1 MRMDVGRWVVAVAL
15 AAGLAGCG
23 GGGGGS
29 SAADATATVTPAT
42 GVATLGAAGGTVQA
56 PGGAAVV
63 VPAGAASAPVTVRI
77 AKDATDMPA
86 LPARLKPVGDV
97 WAVTPHGAVFSE
109 PVRVQLP
116 PAVRAM
122 AANERMRIAKVSP
135 GGEWELLD
143 PAVEGDTLV
152 VTVRSFSY
160 FVPVAEAYAQSTA
173 SVPPLAATLQSV
185 TCDPGPCNAVVPDS
199 TEVSVT
205 VATNDGALSVGCG
218 DAYLRLAFVDGAF
231 GDLGTHAVP
240 GDPGLQALTAG
251 RSNYQ
256 LRVGVDKVLNRTVP
270 TGERLTLSKGVVQ
283 VQLMCSGPP
292 TVVATL
298 ATVPVVFPPKSASA
312 NGALEPPFAVA
323 VTSLTCNDGPC
334 LNLTGTQSMRVGV
347 RVAPGVLMSSTCPAN
362 DRLVVTTNVWGG
374 AILGTAAGATAASG
388 TPARSVGGDFSFSAP
403 AAGLPDSFNV
413 LAPVPAATLPLYIAR
428 VCTNAAGTAIN
439 AFEILQT
446 LYLPF
451 ITPQQATPPTLT
463 TQPRPMSV
471 RVGQTASFTAVVT
484 GFPAPTLQWRTRL
497 RDTDAWADV
506 PGATAATLT
515 TAPTALADSG
525 RQFKLVATNSSGQV
539 ESNVVSVSVY
549 LEDTVPVI
557 SHQPQAL
564 SVVTGSDAAFAVAA
578 SGTGALSYQWQFNGQ
593 PLTGANAPVLKLSA
607 AGPAQAGSYRVVVS
621 NAAGTVTSDAAVLSV
636 GAVPLAPVTEV
647 VVSYAS
653 MTVAHGAQVV
663 LTAGKQPSS
672 GSDTLQW
679 YRNGLGIP
687 GATSSSLVIASATH
701 NDAGV
706 YSVRVGGLGPVAVA
720 DLNVVAG
727 AASSPVS
734 IAVHPAPQVQAPQGS
749 ATFAVAASGSGPLTY
764 QWLKDGSP
772 VPGAALPVLVLPA
785 VTAADVGSYSV
796 RIGNAL
802 GTVTSN
808 AAPLVVLGAPALVS
822 QPAAQSVVEGATAT
836 FSIAASG
843 GGLRYQ
849 WLKDRVAIVGATGA
863 SYTTPALTLADSG
876 GVYSVIVY
884 NGAGLVFSQGALLT
898 VTAAPAPQVVFGKL
912 AGFADHYCAVRSD
925 GTLACWGAGTAG
937 QLGYGTFEDRSTP
950 QTVSGLSQV
959 RAVAVGGNS
968 SCAIHGADV
977 LSCWG
982 ALPDHSTPVAVFGTP
997 TPVAAVAVGTDS
1009 TTNAPVGRDYG
1020 CLVYKNAAA
1029 SVACWGDRND
1039 FGQVGG
1045 EPSAPKPVPA
1055 DVLMADGSVLQD
1067 VAEIAAGD
1075 AMSCALQRSGA
1086 VWCWGMD
1093 MFFQVRT
1100 TPQRVTLASGTPLVG
1115 RKGLVVGANQPHA
1128 CVLGDSGSVWC
1139 WGFNGMAELGDGT
1152 TSSRNTAA
1160 QPTGLSG
1167 VLALAAG
1174 PSHTCALSA
1183 AGVQCWGL
1191 QFMGNGGVL
1200 QSLTTPGPTGVVA
1213 ALAGAGSPV
1222 IGLAPGSGGN
1232 CVLRADGHVLCWGP
1246 NNVGQLGTG
1255 DLLDRLVPTP
1265 TTAGAVFG
1273 GP

>member
-29 SAADATATVTPAT
+29 GAADATATVTPAT

-56 PGGAAVV
+56 SGGAAVV

-97 WAVTPHGAVFSE
+97 WTVTPHGAVFSE

-122 AANERMRIAKVSP
+122 AANERLRIAKVSP

-143 PAVEGDTLV
+143 PAVEGDTLA

-160 FVPVAEAYAQSTA
+160 FVPVAEAYAQGTA
-173 SVPPLAATLQSV
+173 TVPPFAATLQSV
-185 TCDPGPCNAVVPDS
+185 ACDPGPCNAVVPDS
-199 TEVSVT
+199 TNVSIT
-205 VATNDGALSVGCG
+205 VVTNDGALPVGCG
-218 DAYLRLAFVDGAF
+218 EAFLSFGWGPAGSGAMA
-231 GDLGTHAVP
+231 LGHAV
-240 GDPGLQALTAG
+240 TAG
-251 RSNYQ
+251 RTTYQ
-256 LRVGVDKVLNRTVP
+256 FQPTAITLNTTRP
-270 TGERLTLSKGVVQ
+270 TGERLGLRQ
-283 VQLMCSGPP
+283 VDFGISLLCSGPP
-292 TVVATL
+292 RTL
-298 ATVPVVFPPKSASA
+298 AALASAQVVFPAKSASTQ
-312 NGALEPPFAVA
+312 GALEPPFAVA
-323 VTSLTCNDGPC
+323 AAALSCNNGPC
-334 LNLTGTQSMRVGV
+334 LNLTGNQSVRLRV
-347 RVAPGVLMSSTCPAN
+347 RVAPGVLMSSSCPAN

-388 TPARSVGGDFSFSAP
+388 TPARSVGGDFSFAVP
-403 AAGLPDSFNV
+403 AAGLSDSFNV
-413 LAPVPAATLPLYIAR
+413 LAPVPATAVPLYVAR
-428 VCTNAAGTAIN
+428 VCTDATGTHFNSA
-439 AFEILQT
+439 EILQT
-446 LYLPF
+446 LTLPF
-451 ITPQQATPPTLT
+451 ITPQQATPPSLT

-471 RVGQTASFTAVVT
+471 RAGQTASFTAVVT
-484 GFPAPTLQWRTRL
+484 GFPAPALQWQTRL

-515 TAPTALADSG
+515 TAPAALADNG
-525 RQFKLVATNSSGQV
+525 RQFKLVASNSSGRV
-539 ESNVVSVSVY
+539 DSNVVTLSVY
-549 LEDTVPVI
+549 LEETVPVI

-621 NAAGTVTSDAAVLSV
+621 NAAGTVTSDAAVLTV

-679 YRNGLGIP
+679 YRNGVGIP
-687 GATSSSLVIASATH
+687 GATSSSLVIASATDL
-701 NDAGV
+701 DAGV

-720 DLNVVAG
+720 DLHVVAG

-749 ATFAVAASGSGPLTY
+749 ATFAVAASGSGPLNY

-772 VPGAALPVLVLPA
+772 VPGATQPVLVLPA

-796 RIGNAL
+796 RVGNAL

-898 VTAAPAPQVVFGKL
+898 VTAAPAPQAVFGKL
-912 AGFADHYCAVRSD
+912 AGYADHYCAVRSN
-925 GTLACWGAGTAG
+925 GTLACWGEGTAG
-937 QLGYGTFEDRSTP
+937 QLGTGSLVSANSP
-950 QTVSGLSQV
+950 QAVVGLAQVS
-959 RAVAVGGNS
+959 AVAVGGNS

-982 ALPDHSTPVAVFGTP
+982 ALRGQATPQAVFASP

-1039 FGQVGG
+1039 FGQLGG

-1100 TPQRVTLASGTPLVG
+1100 TPQRVTLLSGTPLVG
-1115 RKGLVVGANQPHA
+1115 RSGLVVGASQPHA
-1128 CVLGDSGSVWC
+1128 CVLGDGGSVWC
-1139 WGFNGMAELGDGT
+1139 WGFNGNAELGDGT

-1191 QFMGNGGVL
+1191 QFMGNGGAL